1 MFLWVREVHMRVTR
15 IPFLVFGKAP
25 VFAGCMSELLNILRV
40 TQILKHLNDLMAI
53 KDVTSQST
61 WEFHI
66 DGHCPTD
73 RREVVRDLSY
83 FSLCTFIIPHKL
95 AD

>member
-1 MFLWVREVHMRVTR
+1 MLLWVREVNMRVAH

-40 TQILKHLNDLMAI
+40 AQILKHLNDLMAI

-73 RREVVRDLSY
+73 WREVVRDLSY